1 MSLKLAKLEH
11 PSRETPLRLGPL
23 ADPNYRPLF
32 SGHETFP
39 LRQGWL
45 LKAFNFVQAHAQ
57 QGRSGNPFASED
69 AIAELGVGKNMVAAI
84 RHWATVVGVIE
95 ETAASEF
102 VVTPF
107 GHRLFS
113 DDGDRYLEDPAT
125 AWLIHWLLVGGGPGK
140 RPLRTAWYWLFNVH
154 NSSAFTRDDLVVA
167 LLSLADRQG
176 WRRVSRTTVQRD
188 IDCLLRSY
196 TAQQQDDAWTEEG
209 IEPQLAELGLLTM
222 ANGVAAVSRSK
233 RRGLTPTVV
242 QVALESFW
250 QARGAMRTL
259 SLEALL
265 YEAGSPGRVFCLG
278 EDDLLAHI
286 EAITATPMSGLT
298 WSETAGLRQLV
309 RSSEPPNI
317 DKLILNAI
325 GSSRVAYAH

>member
-1 MSLKLAKLEH
+1 M
-11 PSRETPLRLGPL
+11 RLGLL
-23 ADPNYRPLF
+23 ADPNCRPLF

-45 LKAFNFVQAHAQ
+45 LKAFNYVHAHTQ
-57 QGRSGNPFASED
+57 QGRSGNPFASEH

-95 ETAASEF
+95 ETDISEF
-102 VVTPF
+102 AVTEF
-107 GHRLFS
+107 GRRLFRE
-113 DDGDRYLEDPAT
+113 DGDRYLEDPAT
-125 AWLIHWLLVGGGPGK
+125 VWLIHWLIVGGGSGK

-196 TAQQQDDAWTEEG
+196 TAQQQDDTWTEEAV
-209 IEPQLAELGLLTM
+209 EPQLAELGLLTM

-233 RRGLTPTVV
+233 RRGLTSKVV

-250 QARGAMRTL
+250 QARGEMKTL

-265 YEAGSPGRVFCLG
+265 YEPGSPGRVFCLG
-278 EDDLLAHI
+278 EEELLVHV
-286 EAITATPMSGLT
+286 EVITAESTSGLT

-309 RSSEPPNI
+309 RNSAPPDI
-317 DKLILNAI
+317 DQLILTAI
-325 GSSRVAYAH
+325 GSSRVSHAS